1 MDVKL
6 VFFDMLVSITKIQN
20 KEAQVSSNTRTK
32 RSPKKE
38 KRNTKGTRHENKK
51 KTKPHPQKMLT

>member
-32 RSPKKE
+32 KKSNKGE
-38 KRNTKGTRHENKK
+38 KEH
-51 KTKPHPQKMLT
+51 KTYTP